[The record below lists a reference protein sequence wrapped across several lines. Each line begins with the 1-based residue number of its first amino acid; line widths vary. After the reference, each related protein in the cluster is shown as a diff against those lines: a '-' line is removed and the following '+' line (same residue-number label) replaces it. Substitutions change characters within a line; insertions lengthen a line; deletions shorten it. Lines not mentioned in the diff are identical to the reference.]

1 MEITNNKVKDQ
12 DYTFPP
18 VEFLLSHEKEYSSE
32 NHQAETA
39 ETSKKIAQILRDFDI
54 EVKVVGATRSASVT
68 RYELELGN
76 SALDS
81 DILKHRKEIAFNL
94 GVSAVRIAPLPG
106 KPFLGVEVPNRI
118 RSIVSLKE
126 LIDSD
131 AFRSAEGE
139 LPFVIGRNIDG
150 ENVIGDLAALRH
162 LLVAGTLGSGKAE
175 FPHSVILSFLYHSS
189 PDDLRLIL
197 IDPKKVELGAYL
209 NIPHLLTPNIINGFK
224 GAAALEWA
232 VGEMSRRYK
241 ILEAAGVRQIK
252 EYNRF
257 AEEKLPRIVIYI
269 DELADLMLDAKTE
282 TEESIL
288 KLAQHGHDVR
298 IHMILSTHYP
308 RTDILPFELRDAF
321 PNRIVFSVCSVTDSR
336 VILGETGAEDLLLF
350 GDMLF
355 KTDGHP
361 YPERIQAPFVST
373 KEKLSVAKF
382 FKDRYDSNYS
392 QDIAAFIEKRGGE
405 IYELEMANNELSN
418 NRFDDD
424 NDYNDLIEKA
434 IDEILESGNASTAF
448 LQRKLN
454 LGFPKAARIIDVI
467 EEMGII
473 GPQEGVK
480 PRKINISKEE
490 WDRKKTQN
498 NSKK

>member
-1 MEITNNKVKDQ
+1 MEITNNKVNDQ
-12 DYTFPP
+12 DYTFPA
-18 VEFLLSHEKEYSSE
+18 VELLLSYEKENSSE
-32 NHQAETA
+32 DHQAETT

-54 EVKVVGATRSASVT
+54 QVKAVGATRGASVT

-76 SALDS
+76 GVSNS
-81 DILKHRKEIAFNL
+81 DVLKHRKEIAFNL

-106 KPFLGVEVPNRI
+106 KPILGVEVPNRI
-118 RSIVSLKE
+118 RSMVSLKE

-162 LLVAGTLGSGKAE
+162 LLVAGTLGSGKAV
-175 FPHSVILSFLYHSS
+175 FPHSVILSFLYRIS
-189 PDDLRLIL
+189 PDNLKLIL

-209 NIPHLLTPNIINGFK
+209 NTPHLLTPNIINGFK

-288 KLAQHGHDVR
+288 KLAQHGHDVG
-298 IHMILSTHYP
+298 IHMILSTLCS
-308 RTDILPFELRDAF
+308 RTDLLSETIKASI
-321 PNRIVFSVCSVTDSR
+321 PNRIVYSVCSETESSQ
-336 VILGETGAEDLLLF
+336 ILGETGAENLLLL

-355 KTDGHP
+355 RTEGKP

-373 KEKLSVAKF
+373 KEELSVAKF

-392 QDIAAFIEKRGGE
+392 QDIAAFIEKRGSE
-405 IYELEMANNELSN
+405 ICDLKNSSKAPDSN
-418 NRFDDD
+418 SFDDD
-424 NDYNDLIEKA
+424 NDFIKKA

-448 LQRKLN
+448 LQRKLK
-454 LGFPKAARIIDVI
+454 LGFPRAAKIIDDI

-473 GPQEGVK
+473 GPHEGAK

-490 WDRKKTQN
+490 WDRKKTQS